1 MLPIKS
7 NNPSASFFDFFS
19 KSGTDASD
27 PYIPSSPGEVEF
39 TTPGTYN
46 WVAPSSAAYYGI
58 SIVVIGGG
66 GGLGSRDGSN
76 SAYGQGGGGGG
87 C

>member
-1 MLPIKS
+1 MATLMSDYGSIKS

-46 WVAPSSAAYYGI
+46 WVAPPLQHFTALVLS
-58 SIVVIGGG
+58 
-66 GGLGSRDGSN
+66 
-76 SAYGQGGGGGG
+76 
-87 C
+87 